1 MTKNKSEWY
10 IDWFNS
16 PFYHQLYKERDY
28 SEATYFMN
36 NLVSYLKIPEDTTIL
51 DLACGRGRHSLYLS
65 KIGYNVTGIDISKE
79 NIAEAKK
86 NQSDRLNY
94 IIHDMRQP
102 LSYQFDLILNL
113 FTSFGYYYNDIDNLH
128 IIRSIKCNLNI
139 TGKAVIDFFNV
150 DYVLNNLIEHEEKVI
165 DDTKFTINRYLV
177 DNLLVKDIKIES
189 NNKLYEFQEKVK
201 AYRIEDFLSMFK
213 ECGLMLKENFGDY
226 KLNNFNKNSSPRLI
240 MVFE

>member
-79 NIAEAKK
+79 NINEANK

>member
-36 NLVSYLKIPEDTTIL
+36 NLVSHLKIPKDTTIL

-165 DDTKFTINRYLV
+165 DETKFTINRYLV

>member
-36 NLVSYLKIPEDTTIL
+36 NLVSYLKIPKDTTIL

>member
-1 MTKNKSEWY
+1 MTNNKSEWY
-10 IDWFNS
+10 LDWFNS
-16 PFYHQLYKERDY
+16 PFYHQLYKERDS

-36 NLVSYLKIPEDTTIL
+36 NLVSHLKIPKDTAIL
-51 DLACGRGRHSLYLS
+51 DLACGRGRYSQYLS
-65 KIGYNVTGIDISKE
+65 TLGYKVTGIDISKE